1 MGGAILMKKVAD
13 ILPGLLSN
21 NSRMLIRSEIRELL
35 KLTRKPGVISFA
47 GGLPYPG
54 LFPIEELKDI
64 VATVLDREGA
74 QALQYGPTEGD
85 PRLIDFLV
93 QWMREH
99 EGAEIDHNYILICSG
114 AQQALDLISRVFI
127 DPGDPIIVG
136 LPTYLGAIQAFKS
149 YRANLIGVNVDKQ
162 GMDVDQVEEI
172 LKEFAEKGEKVKFVY
187 IVPDF
192 QNPSGVTMTLD
203 RREKLLELCYD
214 YDTVTIDDSPYRDLR
229 YEGEH
234 LPMVGPMDKRGYA
247 FSVHTFS
254 KIFSP
259 GPRLGWIVA
268 NPAIMDKLVM
278 AKQPADLCTS
288 SFTQAILFEYLNRGL
303 LKPHIAKTVEHYQ
316 KKQEA
321 MLQALD
327 KYMPKDS
334 GIDWTHPEGGLF
346 LWVCLPEHMDADAL
360 FPKAVEKK
368 VAYVM
373 GSAFHFDRSGKNS
386 LRLNFSYPSE
396 EQIDEGIKRLAELF
410 KEEL

>member
-1 MGGAILMKKVAD
+1 MKNVAD

-21 NSRMLIRSEIRELL
+21 NSKVLRRSEIRELL
-35 KLTRKPGVISFA
+35 KHTINPEVISLA

-64 VATVLDREGA
+64 VATVLDREGG

-99 EGAEIDHNYILICSG
+99 EGAEIDRNYFLICSG
-114 AQQALDLISRVFI
+114 AQQALDLIGRVFI

-149 YRANLIGVNVDKQ
+149 YRANLIGVPVDKQ
-162 GMDVDQVEEI
+162 GMDVERVEEI
-172 LKEFAEKGEKVKFVY
+172 LKEFAGKGTTVKFIY

-192 QNPSGVTMTLD
+192 QNPTGVTLSLE
-203 RREKLLELCYD
+203 RREKLLDLCYE
-214 YDTVTIDDSPYRDLR
+214 YDIVTVDDSPYRDLR
-229 YEGEH
+229 YEGER

-254 KIFSP
+254 KIFAP

-288 SFTQAILFEYLNRGL
+288 SFSQAILFEFLNRGL
-303 LKPHIAKTVEHYQ
+303 LKPHIAKSVEHYR

-327 KYMPKDS
+327 KYMPKDA

-346 LWVCLPEHMDADAL
+346 LWMCLPEHLDADAL
-360 FPKAVEKK
+360 FPKAIERK

-396 EQIDEGIKRLAELF
+396 EEIDEGIKRLADLF

>member
-1 MGGAILMKKVAD
+1 MKNVAD

-21 NSRMLIRSEIRELL
+21 NSKVLRRSEIRELL
-35 KLTRKPGVISFA
+35 KHTINPGVISLA

-93 QWMREH
+93 RWMREH
-99 EGAEIDHNYILICSG
+99 EGAEIDHSYFLICSG
-114 AQQALDLISRVFI
+114 AQQALDLIGRVFI

-136 LPTYLGAIQAFKS
+136 LPTYLGAIQAFQS
-149 YRANLIGVNVDKQ
+149 YRANLIGVPVDKQ
-162 GMDVDQVEEI
+162 GMDVERVEEI
-172 LKEFAEKGEKVKFVY
+172 LKEFAGKGLKVKFIY

-192 QNPSGVTMTLD
+192 QNPTGVTLSLE
-203 RREKLLELCYD
+203 RREKLLDLCYE

-229 YEGEH
+229 YEGER

-254 KIFSP
+254 KIFAP

-288 SFTQAILFEYLNRGL
+288 SFSQAILFEFLNRGL
-303 LKPHIAKTVEHYQ
+303 LKSHIAKTVEQYR

-327 KYMPKDS
+327 KYMPKDA

-346 LWVCLPEHMDADAL
+346 LWMCLPEHLDADVL
-360 FPKAVEKK
+360 FPKAIEKK
-368 VAYVM
+368 VVYVM

-396 EQIDEGIKRLAELF
+396 EEIDEGIKRLADLV

>member
-1 MGGAILMKKVAD
+1 MKNVAD

-21 NSRMLIRSEIRELL
+21 NSKVLRRSEIRELL
-35 KLTRKPGVISFA
+35 KHTINPGVISLA

-99 EGAEIDHNYILICSG
+99 EGAEIDHSYFLICSG
-114 AQQALDLISRVFI
+114 AQQALDLIGRVFI

-136 LPTYLGAIQAFKS
+136 LPTYLGAIQAFQS
-149 YRANLIGVNVDKQ
+149 YRANLIGVPVDKQ
-162 GMDVDQVEEI
+162 GMDVERVEEI
-172 LKEFAEKGEKVKFVY
+172 LKEFAGKGLKVKFIY

-192 QNPSGVTMTLD
+192 QNPTGVTLSLE
-203 RREKLLELCYD
+203 RREKLLDLCYE

-229 YEGEH
+229 YEGER

-254 KIFSP
+254 KIFAP

-288 SFTQAILFEYLNRGL
+288 SFSQAILFEFLNRGL
-303 LKPHIAKTVEHYQ
+303 LKSHIAKTVEYYR
-316 KKQEA
+316 KKQET

-327 KYMPKDS
+327 KYMPKDA

-346 LWVCLPEHMDADAL
+346 LWMCLPEHLDADVL
-360 FPKAVEKK
+360 FPKAIEKK
-368 VAYVM
+368 VVYVM

-396 EQIDEGIKRLAELF
+396 GEIDEGIKRLADLI

>member
-1 MGGAILMKKVAD
+1 MKNVAD

-21 NSRMLIRSEIRELL
+21 NSKVLRRSEIRELL
-35 KLTRKPGVISFA
+35 KHTINPGVISLA

-64 VATVLDREGA
+64 VATVLDREGG

-99 EGAEIDHNYILICSG
+99 EGAEIDHSYFLICSG
-114 AQQALDLISRVFI
+114 AQQALDLIGRVFI

-136 LPTYLGAIQAFKS
+136 LPTYLGAIQAFQS
-149 YRANLIGVNVDKQ
+149 YRANLIGVPVDKQ
-162 GMDVDQVEEI
+162 GMDVERVEEI
-172 LKEFAEKGEKVKFVY
+172 LKEFAGKGLKVKFIY

-192 QNPSGVTMTLD
+192 QNPTGVTLSLE
-203 RREKLLELCYD
+203 RREKLLDLCYE

-229 YEGEH
+229 YEGER

-254 KIFSP
+254 KIFAP

-288 SFTQAILFEYLNRGL
+288 SFSQAILFEFLNRGL
-303 LKPHIAKTVEHYQ
+303 LKSHIAKTVEYYR
-316 KKQEA
+316 KKQET

-327 KYMPKDS
+327 KYMPKDA

-346 LWVCLPEHMDADAL
+346 LWMCLPEHLDADVL
-360 FPKAVEKK
+360 FPKAIEKK
-368 VAYVM
+368 VVYVM

-396 EQIDEGIKRLAELF
+396 EEIEEGIKRLADLV

>member
-1 MGGAILMKKVAD
+1 MKNVAD

-21 NSRMLIRSEIRELL
+21 NSKVLRRSEIRELL
-35 KLTRKPGVISFA
+35 KHTINPGVISLA

-93 QWMREH
+93 RWMREH
-99 EGAEIDHNYILICSG
+99 EGAEIDHSYFLICSG
-114 AQQALDLISRVFI
+114 AQQALDLIGRVFI

-136 LPTYLGAIQAFKS
+136 LPTYLGAIQAFQS
-149 YRANLIGVNVDKQ
+149 YRANLIGVPVDKQ
-162 GMDVDQVEEI
+162 GMDVERVEEI
-172 LKEFAEKGEKVKFVY
+172 LKEFAGKGLKVKFIY

-192 QNPSGVTMTLD
+192 QNPTGVTLSLE
-203 RREKLLELCYD
+203 RREKLLDLCYE

-229 YEGEH
+229 YEGER

-254 KIFSP
+254 KIFAP

-288 SFTQAILFEYLNRGL
+288 SFSQAILFEFLNRGL
-303 LKPHIAKTVEHYQ
+303 LKSHIAKTVEQYR

-327 KYMPKDS
+327 KYMPKDA

-346 LWVCLPEHMDADAL
+346 LWMCLPEHLDADVL
-360 FPKAVEKK
+360 FPKAIEKK
-368 VAYVM
+368 VVYVM

-396 EQIDEGIKRLAELF
+396 GEIDEGIKRLADLI

>member
-203 RREKLLELCYD
+203 RREKLLELCYE

>member
-1 MGGAILMKKVAD
+1 MKKVAE
-13 ILPGLLSN
+13 ILPELLSN
-21 NSRMLIRSEIRELL
+21 NSRVLRRSEIREIL

-64 VATVLDREGA
+64 VATVLDREGG

-93 QWMREH
+93 KWMQEH
-99 EGAEIDHNYILICSG
+99 EGAEVDNNYFLICSG
-114 AQQALDLISRVFI
+114 AQQALDIIGRVFI

-136 LPTYLGAIQAFKS
+136 LPTYLGAIQAFQS
-149 YRANLIGVNVDKQ
+149 YRAKLIGVPVDKE
-162 GMDVDQVEEI
+162 GMDVDEVEKA
-172 LKEFAEKGEKVKFVY
+172 LKTSAEKGSKIKFIYV
-187 IVPDF
+187 VPDF
-192 QNPSGVTMTLD
+192 QNPAGVTMSLA
-203 RREKLLELCYD
+203 RREKLLELCYE

-229 YEGEH
+229 YEGEP

-303 LKPHIAKTVEHYQ
+303 LKPHIAKSVDYYR
-316 KKQEA
+316 KKQRA

-346 LWVCLPEHMDADAL
+346 LWMCLPEHMDADAL

-396 EQIDEGIKRLAELF
+396 EEIDEGIKRLADLF
-410 KEEL
+410 KDEL

>member
-1 MGGAILMKKVAD
+1 MKKVAD

>member
-1 MGGAILMKKVAD
+1 MKNVAD

-21 NSRMLIRSEIRELL
+21 NSKVLRRSEIRELL
-35 KLTRKPGVISFA
+35 KHTINPGVISLA

-64 VATVLDREGA
+64 VATVLDREGG

-99 EGAEIDHNYILICSG
+99 EGAEIDRSYFLICSG
-114 AQQALDLISRVFI
+114 AQQALDLIGRVFI

-136 LPTYLGAIQAFKS
+136 LPTYLGAIQAFQS
-149 YRANLIGVNVDKQ
+149 YRANLIGVPVDKQ
-162 GMDVDQVEEI
+162 GMDVERVEEI
-172 LKEFAEKGEKVKFVY
+172 LKEFDGKGLKVKFIY

-192 QNPSGVTMTLD
+192 QNPTGVTLSLE
-203 RREKLLELCYD
+203 RREKLLDLCYE

-229 YEGEH
+229 YEGER

-254 KIFSP
+254 KIFAP

-288 SFTQAILFEYLNRGL
+288 SFSQAILFEFLNRGL
-303 LKPHIAKTVEHYQ
+303 LKSHIAKTVEYYR
-316 KKQEA
+316 KKQET

-327 KYMPKDS
+327 KYMPKDA

-346 LWVCLPEHMDADAL
+346 LWMCLPEHLDADAL
-360 FPKAVEKK
+360 FPKAIEKK
-368 VAYVM
+368 VVYVM

-396 EQIDEGIKRLAELF
+396 EEIDEGIKRLADLV

>member
-1 MGGAILMKKVAD
+1 MKNVAD

-21 NSRMLIRSEIRELL
+21 NSKVLRRSEIRELL
-35 KLTRKPGVISFA
+35 KHTINPGVISLA

-93 QWMREH
+93 RWMREH
-99 EGAEIDHNYILICSG
+99 EGAEIDHSYFLICSG
-114 AQQALDLISRVFI
+114 AQQALDLIGRVFI

-136 LPTYLGAIQAFKS
+136 LPTYLGAIQAFQS
-149 YRANLIGVNVDKQ
+149 YRANLIGVPVDKQ
-162 GMDVDQVEEI
+162 GMDVERVEEI
-172 LKEFAEKGEKVKFVY
+172 LKEFAGKGLKVKFIY

-192 QNPSGVTMTLD
+192 QNPTGVTLSLE
-203 RREKLLELCYD
+203 RREKLLDLCYE

-229 YEGEH
+229 YEGER

-254 KIFSP
+254 KIFAP

-288 SFTQAILFEYLNRGL
+288 SFSQAILFEFLNRGL
-303 LKPHIAKTVEHYQ
+303 LKSHIAKTVEQYR

-327 KYMPKDS
+327 KYMPKDA

-346 LWVCLPEHMDADAL
+346 LWMCLPEHLDADVL
-360 FPKAVEKK
+360 FPKAIEKK
-368 VAYVM
+368 VVYVM

-396 EQIDEGIKRLAELF
+396 GEIDEGIKRLADLV

>member
-1 MGGAILMKKVAD
+1 MKNVAD

-21 NSRMLIRSEIRELL
+21 NSKVLRRSEIRELL
-35 KLTRKPGVISFA
+35 KHTINPGVISLA

-64 VATVLDREGA
+64 VATVLDREGG

-99 EGAEIDHNYILICSG
+99 EGAEIDHSYFLICSG
-114 AQQALDLISRVFI
+114 AQQALDLIGRVFI

-136 LPTYLGAIQAFKS
+136 LPTYLGAIQAFMS
-149 YRANLIGVNVDKQ
+149 YRANLIGVPVDKQ
-162 GMDVDQVEEI
+162 GMDVERVEEI
-172 LKEFAEKGEKVKFVY
+172 LKEFAGKGLKVKFIY

-192 QNPSGVTMTLD
+192 QNPTGVTLSLE
-203 RREKLLELCYD
+203 RREKLLDLCYE
-214 YDTVTIDDSPYRDLR
+214 YDTVTVDDSPYRDLR
-229 YEGEH
+229 YEGER

-254 KIFSP
+254 KIFAP

-288 SFTQAILFEYLNRGL
+288 SFSQAILFEFLNRGL
-303 LKPHIAKTVEHYQ
+303 LKSHIAKTVEYYR
-316 KKQEA
+316 KKQET

-327 KYMPKDS
+327 KYMPKDA

-346 LWVCLPEHMDADAL
+346 LWMCLPEHLDADAL
-360 FPKAVEKK
+360 FPKAIEKK
-368 VAYVM
+368 VVYVM

-396 EQIDEGIKRLAELF
+396 EEIEEGIKRLADLV

>member
-1 MGGAILMKKVAD
+1 MKNVAD
-13 ILPGLLSN
+13 ILPRLLSN
-21 NSRMLIRSEIRELL
+21 NSKVLRRSEIRELL
-35 KLTRKPGVISFA
+35 KHTLNPGVISLA

-64 VATVLDREGA
+64 VATVLDREGG

-99 EGAEIDHNYILICSG
+99 EGAEIDHSYFLICSG
-114 AQQALDLISRVFI
+114 AQQALDLIGRVFI

-136 LPTYLGAIQAFKS
+136 LPTYLGAIQAFMS
-149 YRANLIGVNVDKQ
+149 YRANLIGVPVDKQ
-162 GMDVDQVEEI
+162 GMDVERVEEI
-172 LKEFAEKGEKVKFVY
+172 LKEFAGKGLKVKFIY

-192 QNPSGVTMTLD
+192 QNPTGVTLSLE
-203 RREKLLELCYD
+203 RREKLLDLCYE
-214 YDTVTIDDSPYRDLR
+214 YDTVTVDDSPYRDLR
-229 YEGEH
+229 YEGER

-254 KIFSP
+254 KIFAP
-259 GPRLGWIVA
+259 GPRLGWVVA

-278 AKQPADLCTS
+278 AKQPVDLCTS
-288 SFTQAILFEYLNRGL
+288 SLTQAILVEFLNRGL
-303 LKPHIAKTVEHYQ
+303 LKPHIAKAVEHYR

-321 MLQALD
+321 MLKALD
-327 KYMPKDS
+327 KYMPKDA

-346 LWVCLPEHMDADAL
+346 LWMCLPEHLDADAL
-360 FPKAVEKK
+360 FPKAIEKK
-368 VAYVM
+368 VVYVM

-396 EQIDEGIKRLAELF
+396 EEIDEGIKRLADLV

>member
-1 MGGAILMKKVAD
+1 MKKVAD
-13 ILPGLLSN
+13 ILPELLSN
-21 NSRMLIRSEIRELL
+21 NSRALRRSEIREIL
-35 KLTRKPGVISFA
+35 KLTRKPGVISLA

-64 VATVLDREGA
+64 VATVLDREGG

-93 QWMREH
+93 KWMREE
-99 EGAEIDHNYILICSG
+99 EGAEVDHNYFLICSG
-114 AQQALDLISRVFI
+114 AQQALDIIGRVFI

-136 LPTYLGAIQAFKS
+136 LPTYLGAIQAFQS
-149 YRANLIGVNVDKQ
+149 YRAKLIGVPVDKE
-162 GMDVDQVEEI
+162 GMDVDKVEEA
-172 LKEFAEKGEKVKFVY
+172 LKTSAEKGSKVKFIYV
-187 IVPDF
+187 VPDF
-192 QNPSGVTMTLD
+192 QNPAGVTMSLA
-203 RREKLLELCYD
+203 RREKLLELCYE

-229 YEGEH
+229 YEGES

-288 SFTQAILFEYLNRGL
+288 SFTQAILFEFLNRSL
-303 LKPHIAKTVEHYQ
+303 LKPHIAKSVDYYR
-316 KKQEA
+316 KKQRA
-321 MLQALD
+321 MLLALD

-346 LWVCLPEHMDADAL
+346 LWMCLPEHMDADAL

-396 EQIDEGIKRLAELF
+396 EEIDEGIKRLADLF
-410 KEEL
+410 KDEL

>member
-1 MGGAILMKKVAD
+1 MKNVAD

-21 NSRMLIRSEIRELL
+21 NSKVLRRSEIRELL
-35 KLTRKPGVISFA
+35 KHTINPGVISLA

-64 VATVLDREGA
+64 VATVLDREGG

-99 EGAEIDHNYILICSG
+99 EGAEIDRSYFLICSG
-114 AQQALDLISRVFI
+114 AQQALDLIGRVFI

-136 LPTYLGAIQAFKS
+136 LPTYLGAIQAFQS
-149 YRANLIGVNVDKQ
+149 YRANLIGVPVDKQ
-162 GMDVDQVEEI
+162 GMDVERVEEI
-172 LKEFAEKGEKVKFVY
+172 LKEFDGKGLKVKFIY

-192 QNPSGVTMTLD
+192 QNPTGVTLSLE
-203 RREKLLELCYD
+203 RREKLLDLCYE

-229 YEGEH
+229 YEGER

-254 KIFSP
+254 KIFAP

-288 SFTQAILFEYLNRGL
+288 SFSQAILFEFLNRGL
-303 LKPHIAKTVEHYQ
+303 LKSHIAKTVEYYR
-316 KKQEA
+316 KKQET

-327 KYMPKDS
+327 KYMPKDA

-346 LWVCLPEHMDADAL
+346 LWMCLPEHLDADVL
-360 FPKAVEKK
+360 FPKAIEKK
-368 VAYVM
+368 VVYVM

-396 EQIDEGIKRLAELF
+396 EEIEEGIKRLADLV

>member
-1 MGGAILMKKVAD
+1 MKKVAD

-21 NSRMLIRSEIRELL
+21 NSKILRRSEIREIL
-35 KLTRKPGVISFA
+35 KLTRKPGLISLA

-54 LFPIEELKDI
+54 LFPVEELKDI
-64 VATVLDREGA
+64 VATVLDREGG

-93 QWMREH
+93 HWMREH
-99 EGAEIDHNYILICSG
+99 EGADIDHNYFLICSG
-114 AQQALDLISRVFI
+114 AQQALDLIGRVFI
-127 DPGDPIIVG
+127 NPGDPIIVG
-136 LPTYLGAIQAFKS
+136 LPTYLGAIQAFKG
-149 YRANLIGVNVDKQ
+149 YRANLIGVPVDKQ
-162 GMDVDQVEEI
+162 GMDVERVEEV
-172 LKEFAEKGEKVKFVY
+172 LREFADKGLKVKFIY

-192 QNPSGVTMTLD
+192 QNPAGVTMSLE
-203 RREKLLELCYD
+203 RREKLLELCYE

-229 YEGEH
+229 YEGEP

-259 GPRLGWIVA
+259 GPRLGWVVA

-288 SFTQAILFEYLNRGL
+288 SFTQAIMFEFLDRGL
-303 LKPHIAKTVEHYQ
+303 LKPHIDKAVEHYR
-316 KKQEA
+316 KKQKA
-321 MLQALD
+321 MLEALD
-327 KYMPKDS
+327 EYMPKDA
-334 GIDWTHPEGGLF
+334 GFDWTHPEGGLF
-346 LWVCLPEHMDADAL
+346 LWMCLPEHMDADVL

-368 VAYVM
+368 VAFVM
-373 GSAFHFDRSGKNS
+373 GSAFHFDRSGTNT

-396 EQIDEGIKRLAELF
+396 EQIDEGIKRLADLF
-410 KEEL
+410 KGEL

>member
-1 MGGAILMKKVAD
+1 MKNVAD
-13 ILPGLLSN
+13 ILPGLLSD
-21 NSRMLIRSEIRELL
+21 NSRVLRRSEIREIL

-54 LFPIEELKDI
+54 LFPVDELKDI
-64 VATVLDREGA
+64 VSTVLDREGA

-85 PRLIDFLV
+85 PRLIDCLV
-93 QWMREH
+93 QWMRNH
-99 EGAEIDHNYILICSG
+99 ERAEVDRDYFLVCSG
-114 AQQALDLISRVFI
+114 AQQALDLIGRVFI
-127 DPGDPIIVG
+127 DPGDPIIMG

-149 YRANLIGVNVDKQ
+149 YRANLIGVPVDKE
-162 GMDVDQVEEI
+162 GMDVERVGEI
-172 LKEFAEKGEKVKFVY
+172 LKEYAEKGSKIKFIY

-192 QNPSGVTMTLD
+192 QNPAGVTMSLERRKRLLD
-203 RREKLLELCYD
+203 LCYE

-229 YEGEH
+229 YEGEP

-288 SFTQAILFEYLNRGL
+288 SFTQAILYEFINRDL
-303 LKPHIAKTVEHYQ
+303 LKPHIAKTVNYYR
-316 KKQEA
+316 KKQKA
-321 MLQALD
+321 MLEALER
-327 KYMPKDS
+327 YMPKDA

-346 LWVCLPEHMDADAL
+346 LWMCLPEQLDADAL
-360 FPKAVEKK
+360 FPKAIEKK

-373 GSAFHFDRSGKNS
+373 GSAFHFDRSGKNT

-410 KEEL
+410 KDQM

>member
-1 MGGAILMKKVAD
+1 MKKVAD
-13 ILPGLLSN
+13 ILPQLLSN
-21 NSRMLIRSEIRELL
+21 NSKVLRRSEIRELL
-35 KLTRKPGVISFA
+35 KLTRQPGVISLA

-64 VATVLDREGA
+64 VAAVLDREGG

-85 PRLIDFLV
+85 PRLIEWLV
-93 QWMREH
+93 RWMKDQ
-99 EGAEIDHNYILICSG
+99 EGAEIDENYILICSG
-114 AQQALDLISRVFI
+114 AQQALDLIGRVFI
-127 DPGDPIIVG
+127 DPEDPIVVG
-136 LPTYLGAIQAFKS
+136 LPTYLGAIQAFKG
-149 YRANLIGVNVDKQ
+149 YRANLIGVPVDKQ
-162 GMDVDQVEEI
+162 GMDVDRVEEI
-172 LKEFAEKGEKVKFVY
+172 LKEFAKKGRKVKFIY

-192 QNPSGVTMTLD
+192 QNPAGVTLSLD
-203 RREKLLELCYD
+203 RRKKLLDLCYT
-214 YDTVTIDDSPYRDLR
+214 YDTVTVEDSPYRDLR
-229 YEGEH
+229 YEGEA

-247 FSVHTFS
+247 FSLHTFS

-288 SFTQAILFEYLNRGL
+288 SFAQAILFEYLNRGL
-303 LKPHIAKTVEHYQ
+303 LKPHITKSIEYYR
-316 KKQEA
+316 KKQQT
-321 MLQALD
+321 MLAALD
-327 KYMPKDS
+327 RYMPKDS

-346 LWVCLPEHMDADAL
+346 LWVSLPEHMDTEAL

-373 GSAFHFDRSGKNS
+373 GSAFHFDRSGKNT

-396 EQIDEGIKRLAELF
+396 DQIDEGIKRLAGLFRDEL
-410 KEEL
+410 

>member
-1 MGGAILMKKVAD
+1 MKNVAD

-21 NSRMLIRSEIRELL
+21 NSKVLRRSEIRELL
-35 KLTRKPGVISFA
+35 KHTINPGVISLA

-99 EGAEIDHNYILICSG
+99 EGAEIDHSYFLICSG
-114 AQQALDLISRVFI
+114 AQQALDLIGRVFI

-136 LPTYLGAIQAFKS
+136 LPTYLGAIQAFQS
-149 YRANLIGVNVDKQ
+149 YRANLIGVPVDKQ
-162 GMDVDQVEEI
+162 GMDVERVEEI
-172 LKEFAEKGEKVKFVY
+172 LKEFAGKGLKVKFIY

-192 QNPSGVTMTLD
+192 QNPTGVTLSLE
-203 RREKLLELCYD
+203 RREKLLDLCYE

-229 YEGEH
+229 YEGER

-254 KIFSP
+254 KIFAP

-288 SFTQAILFEYLNRGL
+288 SFSQAILFEFLNRGL
-303 LKPHIAKTVEHYQ
+303 LKSHIAKTVEYYR
-316 KKQEA
+316 KKQET

-327 KYMPKDS
+327 KYMPKDA

-346 LWVCLPEHMDADAL
+346 LWMCLPEHLDADAL
-360 FPKAVEKK
+360 FPKAIEKK
-368 VAYVM
+368 VVYVM

-396 EQIDEGIKRLAELF
+396 GEIDEGIKRLADLI

>member
-1 MGGAILMKKVAD
+1 MKNVAD

-21 NSRMLIRSEIRELL
+21 NSKVLRRSEIREIL
-35 KLTRKPGVISFA
+35 KHTLIPEVISLA

-64 VATVLDREGA
+64 VATVLDREGG

-99 EGAEIDHNYILICSG
+99 EGAEIDHSYFLICSG
-114 AQQALDLISRVFI
+114 AQQALDLIGRVFI

-149 YRANLIGVNVDKQ
+149 YRANLIGVPVDKQ
-162 GMDVDQVEEI
+162 GMDVERVEEI
-172 LKEFAEKGEKVKFVY
+172 LKEFAGKGLKVKFIY

-192 QNPSGVTMTLD
+192 QNPTGVTLSME
-203 RREKLLELCYD
+203 RREKLLGLCYE
-214 YDTVTIDDSPYRDLR
+214 YDTVTVDDSPYRDLR
-229 YEGEH
+229 YEGER

-254 KIFSP
+254 KIFAP

-288 SFTQAILFEYLNRGL
+288 SFSQAILFEFLNRGL
-303 LKPHIAKTVEHYQ
+303 LKPHIDKTVEYYR
-316 KKQEA
+316 KKQKA

-327 KYMPKDS
+327 KYMPKDA

-346 LWVCLPEHMDADAL
+346 LWICLPEHLDADAL
-360 FPKAVEKK
+360 FPRAIEKK
-368 VAYVM
+368 IVYVM

-396 EQIDEGIKRLAELF
+396 EEIDEGIKRLADLF

>member
-1 MGGAILMKKVAD
+1 MKNVAD

-21 NSRMLIRSEIRELL
+21 NSKVLRRSEIRELL
-35 KLTRKPGVISFA
+35 KHTINPGVISLA

-64 VATVLDREGA
+64 VATVLDREGG

-93 QWMREH
+93 RWMREH
-99 EGAEIDHNYILICSG
+99 EGAEIDHSYFLICSG
-114 AQQALDLISRVFI
+114 AQQALDLIGRVFI

-136 LPTYLGAIQAFKS
+136 LPTYLGAIQAFQS
-149 YRANLIGVNVDKQ
+149 YRANLIGVPVDKQ
-162 GMDVDQVEEI
+162 GMDVERVEEI
-172 LKEFAEKGEKVKFVY
+172 LKEFAGKGLKVKFIY

-192 QNPSGVTMTLD
+192 QNPTGVTLSLE
-203 RREKLLELCYD
+203 RREKLLDLCYE

-229 YEGEH
+229 YEGEP

-254 KIFSP
+254 KIFAP

-268 NPAIMDKLVM
+268 NPSIMDKLVM

-288 SFTQAILFEYLNRGL
+288 SFSQAILFEFLNRGL
-303 LKPHIAKTVEHYQ
+303 LKSHIAKTVEQYR

-327 KYMPKDS
+327 KYMPKDA

-346 LWVCLPEHMDADAL
+346 LWMCLPEHLDADVL
-360 FPKAVEKK
+360 FPKAIEKK
-368 VAYVM
+368 VVYVM

-396 EQIDEGIKRLAELF
+396 GEIDEGIKRLADLI

>member
-1 MGGAILMKKVAD
+1 MKNVAD

-21 NSRMLIRSEIRELL
+21 NSKVLRRSEIREIL
-35 KLTRKPGVISFA
+35 KHTLNPEVISLA

-64 VATVLDREGA
+64 VATVLDREGG

-99 EGAEIDHNYILICSG
+99 EGAEIDHSYFLICSG
-114 AQQALDLISRVFI
+114 AQQALDLIGRVFI

-136 LPTYLGAIQAFKS
+136 LPTYLGAIQAFQS
-149 YRANLIGVNVDKQ
+149 YRANLIGVPVDKQ
-162 GMDVDQVEEI
+162 GMDVERVEEI
-172 LKEFAEKGEKVKFVY
+172 LKEFAGKGLKLKFIY

-192 QNPSGVTMTLD
+192 QNPTGVTLSME
-203 RREKLLELCYD
+203 RREKLLDLCYE
-214 YDTVTIDDSPYRDLR
+214 YDTVTVDDSPYRDLR
-229 YEGEH
+229 YEGER

-254 KIFSP
+254 KIFAP

-288 SFTQAILFEYLNRGL
+288 SFSQAILFEFLNRGL
-303 LKPHIAKTVEHYQ
+303 LKFHIAKTVEQYR

-327 KYMPKDS
+327 KYMPKDA

-346 LWVCLPEHMDADAL
+346 LWMCLPEHLDADAL
-360 FPKAVEKK
+360 FPKAIEKK

-396 EQIDEGIKRLAELF
+396 EEIDEGIKRLAELF

>member
-1 MGGAILMKKVAD
+1 MKNVAD

-21 NSRMLIRSEIRELL
+21 NSKLLRRSEIRELL
-35 KLTRKPGVISFA
+35 KHTINPGVISLA

-64 VATVLDREGA
+64 VATVLDREGG

-99 EGAEIDHNYILICSG
+99 EGAEIDHSYFLICSG
-114 AQQALDLISRVFI
+114 AQQALDLIGRVFI

-136 LPTYLGAIQAFKS
+136 LPTYLGAIQAFQS
-149 YRANLIGVNVDKQ
+149 YRANLIGVPVDKQ
-162 GMDVDQVEEI
+162 GMDVERVEEI
-172 LKEFAEKGEKVKFVY
+172 LKEFAGKGLKVKFIY

-192 QNPSGVTMTLD
+192 QNPTGVTLSLE
-203 RREKLLELCYD
+203 RREKLLDLCYE
-214 YDTVTIDDSPYRDLR
+214 YDTVTVDDSPYRDLR
-229 YEGEH
+229 YEGER

-254 KIFSP
+254 KIFAP

-268 NPAIMDKLVM
+268 NPVIMDKLVM

-288 SFTQAILFEYLNRGL
+288 SFTQAILVEFLNRGL
-303 LKPHIAKTVEHYQ
+303 LKPHIAKAVEHYR

-327 KYMPKDS
+327 KYMPKDA

-346 LWVCLPEHMDADAL
+346 LWVCLPEHLDADAL
-360 FPKAVEKK
+360 FPKAIEKK
-368 VAYVM
+368 VVYVM

-396 EQIDEGIKRLAELF
+396 EEIDEGIKRLGDLV

>member
-1 MGGAILMKKVAD
+1 
-13 ILPGLLSN
+13 
-21 NSRMLIRSEIRELL
+21 
-35 KLTRKPGVISFA
+35 
-47 GGLPYPG
+47 
-54 LFPIEELKDI
+54 
-64 VATVLDREGA
+64 VATVLDREGGL
-74 QALQYGPTEGD
+74 ALQYGPTEGD
-85 PRLIDFLV
+85 PRLIEFLV
-93 QWMREH
+93 HWMREH
-99 EGAEIDHNYILICSG
+99 EGADVDHNYFLICSG
-114 AQQALDLISRVFI
+114 AQQALDIIGRVFI

-149 YRANLIGVNVDKQ
+149 YRANLIGVPVDKQ
-162 GMDVDQVEEI
+162 GMDVEKVEEI
-172 LKEFAEKGEKVKFVY
+172 LKEFAEKGLKIKFVY

-192 QNPSGVTMTLD
+192 QNPAGVTLSLE
-203 RREKLLELCYD
+203 RRKKLLDLCYE

-229 YEGEH
+229 YEGEP
-234 LPMVGPMDKRGYA
+234 LPMVGPMDRRGYA

-288 SFTQAILFEYLNRGL
+288 PFSQAIIFEFLNRGL
-303 LKPHIAKTVEHYQ
+303 LKPHIAKTVDYYR
-316 KKQEA
+316 KKQKA

-327 KYMPKDS
+327 SYMPKDA

-346 LWVCLPEHMDADAL
+346 LWMCLPEHMDADVL
-360 FPKAVEKK
+360 FHKAVAKK
-368 VAYVM
+368 VAFVM

-396 EQIDEGIKRLAELF
+396 EEIDEGIKRLADLF